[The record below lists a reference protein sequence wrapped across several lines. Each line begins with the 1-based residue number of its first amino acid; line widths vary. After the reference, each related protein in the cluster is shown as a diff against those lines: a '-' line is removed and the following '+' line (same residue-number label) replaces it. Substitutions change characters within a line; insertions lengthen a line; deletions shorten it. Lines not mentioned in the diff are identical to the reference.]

1 MDKLTTEGQRVVD
14 DLAERHGFSPD
25 AVTHMLAAVLQGNGS
40 IAQFN
45 HPEFAGGGQ
54 WMRGGMLMLGDMF
67 NHSLKARV
75 DALCNDISAIVASE
89 PGVMQTGSFQSQSQS
104 SGGQSHS
111 DEMPAGSSRLFVSSS
126 AGPWWP
132 EALGRPSATGSQNH
146 VRYAYFANARRLAVA
161 ADGKVRVYDT
171 LDHQIRGFSQQQ
183 SGSSSIRFTS
193 QLGAVDLD
201 SLPLVSPGEGSAPT
215 RAPAEAP
222 PAPEPPPATPPGAA
236 QGAGEPPATAAPAKA
251 PATEAPATE
260 APATEAPAA
269 AKPLDSA
276 HSPPPHADAA
286 LTSRPADDPFAAIE
300 RLGRLRDQGL
310 ITDDEFAAKKAELLS
325 RI

>member
-1 MDKLTTEGQRVVD
+1 MDKLTTKGQRVVA

-75 DALCNDISAIVASE
+75 DALCNDISALVASE

-104 SGGQSHS
+104 SGGQPHR
-111 DEMPAGSSRLFVSSS
+111 DEMPAGSSLFASSS
-126 AGPWWP
+126 AGTWWP

-146 VRYAYFANARRLAVA
+146 VRYAYFADARRLAVA
-161 ADGKVRVYDT
+161 ADGEVRVYDT

-183 SGSSSIRFTS
+183 SGGSSIRFTS

-201 SLPLVSPGEGSAPT
+201 SLPLVSPGEGSAPMRT
-215 RAPAEAP
+215 PAAAP
-222 PAPEPPPATPPGAA
+222 PATEPPPGAA
-236 QGAGEPPATAAPAKA
+236 QGAAEPAAR
-251 PATEAPATE
+251 EAPATE
-260 APATEAPAA
+260 APATEAPAPAPSA

-276 HSPPPHADAA
+276 HSPPPHADPAPAA
-286 LTSRPADDPFAAIE
+286 RPADDPFAAIE
-300 RLGRLRDQGL
+300 RLGKLRDQGL